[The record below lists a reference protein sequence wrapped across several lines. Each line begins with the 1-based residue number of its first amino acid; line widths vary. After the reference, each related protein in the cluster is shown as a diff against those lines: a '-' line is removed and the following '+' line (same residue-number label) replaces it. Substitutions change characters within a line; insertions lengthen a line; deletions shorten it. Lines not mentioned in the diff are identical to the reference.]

1 LRRYDRNDLGQT
13 IRAAQDLSARDG
25 LTYFVYASSL
35 GYGIYRF
42 PPTFYQGYYAIKG
55 GNVEPVNRND

>member
-1 LRRYDRNDLGQT
+1 MRRYDRNNIGST

-25 LTYFVYASSL
+25 LTYFAYASSL
-35 GYGIYRF
+35 GYGTYRF

-55 GNVEPVNRND
+55 WNVEPVNRND

>member
-1 LRRYDRNDLGQT
+1 MRRYDRNYIGET

-25 LTYFVYASSL
+25 LTYFVYASAL

-55 GNVEPVNRND
+55 GNVEPVNRNG

>member
-1 LRRYDRNDLGQT
+1 MRRYNRNNLGST
-13 IRAAQDLSARDG
+13 IRAAQDLSARGG

-42 PPTFYQGYYAIKG
+42 PPAFYQGYYAVKG
-55 GNVEPVNRND
+55 GNVEPVNRNG